1 MRPISMYFCL
11 LYAAVTESYEINI
24 EGFEGEQTSF
34 LCSHKLA
41 SSRKKYFCKD
51 PCNKD
56 EDILATVVPG
66 GRTVKGRLSL
76 KDFGDGVFSVTFNPL
91 QLSDTHLYYCAVE
104 RLGFVTYTSVDIRV
118 QKALT
123 TPASHVSSTFPPQ
136 PVSSSAPL
144 FTNSTMEPTNSS
156 TATIPPENEEKVNWD
171 SKRDGL

>member
-1 MRPISMYFCL
+1 SSFAFL
-11 LYAAVTESYEINI
+11 YEINI

-56 EDILATVVPG
+56 EDILARVEPG

-104 RLGFVTYTSVDIRV
+104 RLV
-118 QKALT
+118 
-123 TPASHVSSTFPPQ
+123 
-136 PVSSSAPL
+136 
-144 FTNSTMEPTNSS
+144 STMQTFLSINPKQKHIKHHTTRGFYAHISNFCFLFL
-156 TATIPPENEEKVNWD
+156 TLT
-171 SKRDGL
+171 